1 MDSCLR
7 RNDKREGHRDVM
19 RVVIIDND
27 DSFTGNLEHLL
38 VESIGSRPLIVP
50 YSHLD
55 SVNPEDCDLAVI
67 SAGPGKPS
75 EYPDYAAVLESD
87 VPLLGIC
94 LGMQIINEHFGGETA
109 RLPDCVHGK
118 TDRVEFD
125 GHTFTVARYHSLCLQ
140 RVADCL
146 EVIAVNAGGVPMAL
160 RHKTRRIIGYQF
172 HPESFMTPEGAHFVD
187 YAISFL
193 YPNRSLEVPGD
204 RGDARKA
211 LRR

>member
-1 MDSCLR
+1 M
-7 RNDKREGHRDVM
+7 KA
-19 RVVIIDND
+19 VIIDND
-27 DSFTGNLEHLL
+27 DSFTGNLEHIL
-38 VESIGSRPLIVP
+38 VESIGSHPLIVP
-50 YSHLD
+50 YSYLD
-55 SVNPEDCDLAVI
+55 TVDPEKYDIVVI

-75 EYPDYAAVLESD
+75 EYPDYSELLESG

-125 GHTFTVARYHSLCLQ
+125 GHTFTVARYHSLYLR

-146 EVIAVNAGGVPMAL
+146 EVIARNAAGVPMAL
-160 RHKTRRIIGYQF
+160 RHKSRRIIGYQF
-172 HPESFMTPEGAHFVD
+172 HPESFMTPEGAYFVD
-187 YAISFL
+187 HAISFL
-193 YPNRSLEVPGD
+193 CPDRSHEVPRD
-204 RGDARKA
+204 SRVARKA

>member
-1 MDSCLR
+1 M
-7 RNDKREGHRDVM
+7 K
-19 RVVIIDND
+19 VVIFDNN

-50 YSHLD
+50 YSYLD
-55 SVNPEDCDLAVI
+55 TVDPEKYDVVVI

-75 EYPDYAAVLESD
+75 EYPEYAALLESG
-87 VPLLGIC
+87 VPVLGIC

-109 RLPDCVHGK
+109 GLPDCVHGK
-118 TDRVEFD
+118 TDRVELD
-125 GHTFTVARYHSLCLQ
+125 GHTFTVARYHSLYLQ
-140 RVADCL
+140 RVTECL
-146 EVIAVNAGGVPMAL
+146 EVIAVNGAGVPMAL

-172 HPESFMTPEGAHFVD
+172 HPESFMTPEGAYFVD

-193 YPNRSLEVPGD
+193 YPNRSHEVP
-204 RGDARKA
+204 RGRRVARKT